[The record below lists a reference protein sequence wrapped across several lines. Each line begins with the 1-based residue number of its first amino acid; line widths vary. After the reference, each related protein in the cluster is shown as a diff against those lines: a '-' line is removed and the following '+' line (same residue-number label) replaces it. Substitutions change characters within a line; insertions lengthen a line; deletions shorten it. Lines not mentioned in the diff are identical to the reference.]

1 MTSVAQLC
9 RLFARRIATVS
20 IPLTDR
26 DLVRYNR
33 QIILPEFGEEGQKRL
48 RQATVF
54 VAGAGGLGSP
64 VSIYLACA
72 GICRITLV
80 DYESV
85 DLSNLNRQIL
95 HWEEDVGK
103 KKVVSGNRKLR
114 MLNSTVDVTPRVTR
128 VTPENVMELLDGVDL
143 VMDCL
148 DNMESRF
155 VLNEA
160 CFRKGIPFIH
170 GGLRGLMG
178 EVTTIIPG
186 ETPCLECL
194 FPRRP
199 DKLEPFPVF
208 GATAALVAS
217 LQVMEAIKLLAGFGK
232 LLTGRM
238 LYINGGD
245 MQFSS
250 IQMKKNQQC
259 RICGGGVA

>member
-1 MTSVAQLC
+1 M
-9 RLFARRIATVS
+9 FA
-20 IPLTDR
+20 PLTDE
-26 DLVRYNR
+26 DLARYNR
-33 QIILPEFGEEGQKRL
+33 QIILPEFGEEGQKKL

-64 VSIYLACA
+64 VSIYLTCA
-72 GICRITLV
+72 GIGRIILV

-85 DLSNLNRQIL
+85 DISNLNRQIL
-95 HWEEDVGK
+95 HWEEDVGE
-103 KKVVSGNRKLR
+103 KKVVSGNRKLKR
-114 MLNSTVDVTPRVTR
+114 LNSTVDVTARAIRVTA
-128 VTPENVMELLDGVDL
+128 ENAEGLLDGVDL

-160 CFRKGIPFIH
+160 CFRKGTPFIH

-194 FPRRP
+194 FPRGPERT
-199 DKLEPFPVF
+199 EPFPVF

-217 LQVMEAIKLLAGFGK
+217 LQVMEAIKLLAGFGE

-238 LYINGGD
+238 LYIDGKE
-245 MQFSS
+245 MQFRS
-250 IQMKKNQQC
+250 IRMKKNQQC
-259 RICGGGVA
+259 RICGGGV

>member
-1 MTSVAQLC
+1 M
-9 RLFARRIATVS
+9 FA
-20 IPLTDR
+20 PLTDE
-26 DLVRYNR
+26 DLARYNR
-33 QIILPEFGEEGQKRL
+33 QIILPEFGEEGQKKL

-64 VSIYLACA
+64 VSIYLTCA
-72 GICRITLV
+72 GIGRIILV

-85 DLSNLNRQIL
+85 DISNLNRQIL
-95 HWEEDVGK
+95 HWEEDVGE
-103 KKVVSGNRKLR
+103 KKVVSGNRKLKK
-114 MLNSTVDVTPRVTR
+114 LNSTVDVTARAIRVTA
-128 VTPENVMELLDGVDL
+128 ENAEGLLDGVDL

-160 CFRKGIPFIH
+160 CFRKGTPFIH

-186 ETPCLECL
+186 ETPCLECP
-194 FPRRP
+194 FPRGPERT
-199 DKLEPFPVF
+199 EPFPVF

-217 LQVMEAIKLLAGFGK
+217 LQVMEAIKLLAGFGE

-238 LYINGGD
+238 LYIDGKE
-245 MQFSS
+245 MQFRS
-250 IQMKKNQQC
+250 IRMKKNQQC
-259 RICGGGVA
+259 RICGGGV

>member
-1 MTSVAQLC
+1 MST
-9 RLFARRIATVS
+9 
-20 IPLTDR
+20 PLTDK
-26 DLVRYNR
+26 DLARYNR
-33 QIILPEFGEEGQKRL
+33 QIILPEFGEEGQKKL
-48 RQATVF
+48 RQATVL
-54 VAGAGGLGSP
+54 VVGAGGLGSP

-72 GICRITLV
+72 GIGRLILV
-80 DYESV
+80 DFESV

-95 HWEEDVGK
+95 HWEEDVGE
-103 KKVVSGNRKLR
+103 KKVVSGNWKLR
-114 MLNSTVDVTPRVTR
+114 KLNSTVDVTPRVTKM
-128 VTPENVMELLDGVDL
+128 TAENADELLDGVDL

-148 DNMESRF
+148 DNMETRF
-155 VLNEA
+155 ILNEA

-170 GGLRGLMG
+170 GGVRGLMG

-186 ETPCLECL
+186 QTPCLECL
-194 FPRRP
+194 FPHGPERT
-199 DKLEPFPVF
+199 EPFPVF

-217 LQVMEAIKLLAGFGK
+217 LQVMEAIKLLAGFGQ

-250 IQMKKNQQC
+250 IRMKKDEQC

>member
-1 MTSVAQLC
+1 M
-9 RLFARRIATVS
+9 S
-20 IPLTDR
+20 IQLTDE

-72 GICRITLV
+72 GVGRIILV
-80 DYESV
+80 DGESV
-85 DLSNLNRQIL
+85 ELSNLNRQIL
-95 HWEEDVGK
+95 HWEEDVGE
-103 KKVVSGNRKLR
+103 KKVVSGNRKLKR
-114 MLNSTVDVTPRVTR
+114 LNSTVDVTPLAIRVTA
-128 VTPENVMELLDGVDL
+128 ENAMKLLDGVDL

-155 VLNEA
+155 ILNEA
-160 CFRKGIPFIH
+160 CFRKGVPFIH

-178 EVTTIIPG
+178 EVTTIVPG
-186 ETPCLECL
+186 ETPCLDCL
-194 FPRRP
+194 FPRGPERA
-199 DKLEPFPVF
+199 EPFPVF

-217 LQVMEAIKLLAGFGK
+217 VQVMEAIKLLTGFGK

-238 LYINGGD
+238 LYIDGST
-245 MQFSS
+245 MQFRS

-259 RICGGGVA
+259 RICGGGV